1 MAKVAVVLASEFEDS
16 ELTHPAV
23 ALDEAGH
30 EVVVIGTQEGAVL
43 TGKQG
48 EAKVTVRGTPKS
60 HAAADF
66 DALLIP
72 GGYSPDHLRTEP
84 EMVEFVK
91 HFVEQQKLVAAICH
105 GPQLLIEADVVRGKR
120 LTSWPS
126 VRQDLENAGASWE
139 DREVVEDG
147 NLITSRNPDDLPAFS
162 EALVARLDF
171 EEAPTLVM

>member
-1 MAKVAVVLASEFEDS
+1 MAKVAVTLASDFEDS
-16 ELTHPAV
+16 ELTHPAL
-23 ALDEAGH
+23 ALEKAGH
-30 EVVVIGTQEGAVL
+30 QVVIVGTDEGATL
-43 TGKQG
+43 RGKQG
-48 EAKVTVRGTPKS
+48 QASVNVRGTPKS

-84 EMVEFVK
+84 EIVAFVK
-91 HFVEQQKLVAAICH
+91 HFFDQKKLVAAICH

-126 VRQDLENAGASWE
+126 VRKDLENAGASWE
-139 DREVVEDG
+139 DREVVEDE

-162 EALVARLDF
+162 EAFVARLD
-171 EEAPTLVM
+171 AATRS